1 MDYFS
6 DLFDLDQ
13 NLEFITTSFPW
24 DNIDQDHLL
33 HHDQQF
39 TNNNQ
44 DHDDHDYSSLF
55 SFNHLD
61 HDNNHDLMINSHQD
75 SLSFHDSQDQ
85 QSPETLIS
93 STTTTTLDHGYDP
106 EEEEEESSCLQN
118 QNQNQ
123 KNKNSNGNSNSNST
137 ATTSMS
143 SSSKEKSFIGVRRR
157 PWGKF
162 AAEIRDSTRNGHR
175 VWLGTF
181 ESAESAALAYDQAA
195 FSMRGEAAVLNF
207 PIERVQKS
215 LQEIRFYDFNFG
227 RSPAEALKERH
238 YNMRRKVSKTTQK
251 KNKIIIKNKNKS
263 SDHDMQQLVFED
275 LGPEYL
281 EQLLESSSL
290 STSSSSSSSSS
301 TTSNFSYTIT

>member
-13 NLEFITTSFPW
+13 NLEFITRSFPW

-61 HDNNHDLMINSHQD
+61 HDNNHDLIINPHQE
-75 SLSFHDSQDQ
+75 SLLLDDSQDQ

-93 STTTTTLDHGYDP
+93 STTTLDHDYDQ
-106 EEEEEESSCLQN
+106 EEEEEESSHLQNQNQN

-123 KNKNSNGNSNSNST
+123 KNKNSNGNSNST
-137 ATTSMS
+137 AN
-143 SSSKEKSFIGVRRR
+143 KEKSFIGVRRR

-301 TTSNFSYTIT
+301 STTSNFSYTIT

>member
-1 MDYFS
+1 MR
-6 DLFDLDQ
+6 L
-13 NLEFITTSFPW
+13 
-24 DNIDQDHLL
+24 
-33 HHDQQF
+33 
-39 TNNNQ
+39 
-44 DHDDHDYSSLF
+44 
-55 SFNHLD
+55 
-61 HDNNHDLMINSHQD
+61 D
-75 SLSFHDSQDQ
+75 SLSLDDSQDQ
-85 QSPETLIS
+85 QSPKTLIS
-93 STTTTTLDHGYDP
+93 STTTTTTLDYSYDQ
-106 EEEEEESSCLQN
+106 EEEEEESSRLQN
-118 QNQNQ
+118 QNQNPNQNQ

-195 FSMRGEAAVLNF
+195 FSMRGQAAVLNF

-238 YNMRRKVSKTTQK
+238 YNMRRK
-251 KNKIIIKNKNKS
+251 
-263 SDHDMQQLVFED
+263 
-275 LGPEYL
+275 GY
-281 EQLLESSSL
+281 
-290 STSSSSSSSSS
+290 
-301 TTSNFSYTIT
+301 Y